1 MYHTRKGALAS
12 LLEALQQENSAKA
25 SREATLKR
33 APLRRMVSC
42 PPRLKPGAKRSLLK
56 PG

>member
-1 MYHTRKGALAS
+1 MNHAQEGASAS
-12 LLEALQQENSAKA
+12 LLETLQQMHRAKA
-25 SREATLKR
+25 DRKATLKR
-33 APLRRMVSC
+33 AKHESNSR

>member
-1 MYHTRKGALAS
+1 MSHAQEGASAS
-12 LLEALQQENSAKA
+12 LLETLQQMHQAKA
-25 SREATLKR
+25 DRKATLKR
-33 APLRRMVSC
+33 AKPESNSS

>member
-1 MYHTRKGALAS
+1 MNHAQEGASAP
-12 LLEALQQENSAKA
+12 LLETLQQMHRAGADRK
-25 SREATLKR
+25 ATLKR
-33 APLRRMVSC
+33 AKPESRCR